1 MKVGIVQFLGTN
13 CDYDC
18 KYACDVLGIDSE
30 FLWHERTY
38 ISGFDAI
45 ILPGGFSYGDY
56 LRAGALAKFSPIMDA
71 IRDFAKKGGRVIGI
85 CNGFQILIESGLLK
99 GALLKNKNLRFVH
112 KEVYLKVEESRC
124 LFTKGLDGRVLKLP
138 IAHADGNYF
147 CDDDYLKYLLD
158 NEMVV
163 LRYSDYN
170 GDIDDKCNPNGS
182 IYNIAGICNEN
193 GNVFGLMPHPERSV
207 GDLGKD
213 GELIFSNLIGG

>member
-18 KYACDVLGIDSE
+18 KYACDVLGIESE
-30 FLWHERTY
+30 FLWHERTD
-38 ISGFDAI
+38 IGGFDAI

-71 IRDFAKKGGRVIGI
+71 VRDFAKKGGKVIGI

-124 LFTKGLDGRVLKLP
+124 LFTKGLDGGVLKLP

-147 CDDDYLKYLLD
+147 CDEDYLKYMLY
-158 NEMVV
+158 NGMVV
-163 LRYSDYN
+163 LRYSDEN
-170 GDIDDKCNPNGS
+170 GNVENRCNPNGS
-182 IYNIAGICNEN
+182 LYNIAGICNEK

-207 GDLGKD
+207 GDLGIY
-213 GELIFSNLIGG
+213 GEPIFSNLIGG